1 MMLDYITENYKAGEP
16 ILLQNLELN
25 IKYDNL
31 CQQIKKLVDEGK
43 LSRYMDGVYY
53 LPKETISGIPY
64 TLSADEVAKV
74 KYVSDNTD
82 SYGCYTG
89 HTLANMMGLSEQV
102 PQVKEIVSNR
112 TSAITR
118 TVKVGKFRYIIR
130 KPAVNITKE
139 NVKTVMLLEVLK
151 DIDNLSDTHIN
162 ASECL
167 KKYIVSNKIKKLMVD
182 KLIPSYPLRTYKA
195 IYDLNLFEF
204 FWKN

>member
-1 MMLDYITENYKAGEP
+1 MLLDYITENYKAGEP
-16 ILLQNLELN
+16 FLLQNLELD

-43 LSRYMDGVYY
+43 LFRYMDGVYY
-53 LPKETISGIPY
+53 LPKETLSGIPY

-89 HTLANMMGLSEQV
+89 HTLANMMGLSDQV
-102 PQVKEIVSNR
+102 PQIKEIVSNK

-118 TVKVGKFRYIIR
+118 TVKVGKFSFVIR
-130 KPAVNITKE
+130 KPAVNITNE
-139 NVKTVMLLEVLK
+139 NVTTVMLLEVLK
-151 DIDNLSDTHIN
+151 DFDNLSDTHVD

-167 KKYIVSNKIKKLMVD
+167 KKFIVRNKIKKTMVD
-182 KLIPSYPLRTYKA
+182 LLIPNYPLRTYKA
-195 IYDLNLFEF
+195 IYDMELFNVF
-204 FWKN
+204 A